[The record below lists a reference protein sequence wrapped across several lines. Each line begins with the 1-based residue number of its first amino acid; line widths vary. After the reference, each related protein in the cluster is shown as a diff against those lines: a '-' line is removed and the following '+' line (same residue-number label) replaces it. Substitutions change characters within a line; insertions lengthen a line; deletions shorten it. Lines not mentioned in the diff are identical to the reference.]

1 MTFQNDASFMSISAS
16 PPQSPILSVPPPIVS
31 PLLPHPPPPEHSPE
45 MRGITSLSPPP
56 RRGSRQI
63 SVLQMEDS
71 SDEDEDG
78 DAKANG
84 DGRGREDEKLVEFK
98 LDVDSS
104 SGSERERK
112 RERKPLSLSP
122 QASLEDVRI

>member
-1 MTFQNDASFMSISAS
+1 MT
-16 PPQSPILSVPPPIVS
+16 PPQSAGLPPLVS
-31 PLLPHPPPPEHSPE
+31 HPPPPEHSPE

-56 RRGSRQI
+56 RRGSKQI

-71 SDEDEDG
+71 SDEDEEG
-78 DAKANG
+78 DAQANG
-84 DGRGREDEKLVEFK
+84 NEEEEKLVEFK

-122 QASLEDVRI
+122 HASLEDVRT